1 MRIIVDSHH
10 FHQKFMAEI
19 GSDISKA
26 KEHLDRGDLVGIP
39 TETVYGLAGNAF
51 SEAAVLQIFRVKGRP
66 SFDPLIAHTD
76 SIEKV
81 RGFVKEIPEIALNLA
96 NKFWPGPLTVLLP
109 KKKKI
114 PYILTSGLKTVA
126 VRIPDH
132 PLTLKLLSTL
142 DYPLAA
148 PSANPFGYVSPTTA
162 QHVQDQL
169 GDKIPY
175 ILDGGACRVGI
186 ESTIIGFE
194 EGKPVVYRLGG
205 KRIEEIEK
213 LIGTVRI
220 RTNMSSDP
228 TAPGMLKSHYAP
240 RKRLLVGNLDQLITR
255 LNPDKVA
262 VISFQKDYNEIPAA
276 RKFVL
281 SPAGDI
287 EEAAANLFS
296 ALRKMDKAD
305 ANCIVA
311 EFVPDEGLGKA
322 INDRLTR
329 AQAR

>member
-1 MRIIVDSHH
+1 
-10 FHQKFMAEI
+10 MAEI
-19 GSDISKA
+19 GIDIDKA
-26 KEHLDRGDLVGIP
+26 KDYLDRGELVGLP
-39 TETVYGLAGNAF
+39 TETVYGLAGNAY
-51 SEAAVLQIFRVKGRP
+51 SDAAVLRIFQVKERP

-81 RGFVKEIPEIALNLA
+81 RDFVKEIPEVALNLA
-96 NKFWPGPLTVLLP
+96 RTFWPGPLTVLLP

-114 PYILTSGLKTVA
+114 PYLLTSGHKTVA

-132 PLTLKLLSTL
+132 PLTLNLLSKL

-162 QHVQDQL
+162 LHVQDQL
-169 GDKIPY
+169 GDRIPY

-205 KRIEEIEK
+205 KRIEEIEG

-220 RTNMSSDP
+220 RTNLSSDP
-228 TAPGMLKSHYAP
+228 AAPGMLKSHYAP
-240 RKRLLVGNLDQLITR
+240 KKQIIVGNIEQLIQKLTPGR
-255 LNPDKVA
+255 VA
-262 VISFQKDYNEIPAA
+262 VISFQTHYPEIPAE
-276 RKFVL
+276 RQFIL
-281 SPAGDI
+281 SPAGNI

-296 ALRKMDKAD
+296 ALRKMDKAE
-305 ANCIVA
+305 ANYIVS
-311 EFVPDEGLGKA
+311 EFVPEEGLGRA